1 MPPSGRDSPD
11 MDFLE
16 MDFDPGESDE
26 DFCMPERQLPQP
38 EYQPEAEQQQQPPQQ
53 QPVIVDENGT
63 AAAAAAA
70 CLEAQPE
77 VVEPERPSYLVELDD
92 TFDGVSSAP
101 LQSPAEHSN
110 DLVCHR

>member
-1 MPPSGRDSPD
+1 

-26 DFCMPERQLPQP
+26 DFAMPERQITQGESQL
-38 EYQPEAEQQQQPPQQ
+38 EIVLQQPPQEQ
-53 QPVIVDENGT
+53 QQEIVDKNTTE
-63 AAAAAAA
+63 AAAT
-70 CLEAQPE
+70 CLITC
-77 VVEPERPSYLVELDD
+77 VEPQSEMVQPERPSYLVELDD

-110 DLVCHR
+110 NLVYHNFFQFC